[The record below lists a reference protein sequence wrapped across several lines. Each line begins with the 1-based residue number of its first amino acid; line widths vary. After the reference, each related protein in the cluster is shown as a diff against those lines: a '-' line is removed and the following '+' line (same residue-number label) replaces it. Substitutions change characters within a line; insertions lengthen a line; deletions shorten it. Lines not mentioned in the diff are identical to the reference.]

1 MQAYDSIKNGI
12 LNGELEPG
20 QLYSETKLSA
30 KIGISRT
37 PMREA
42 LQCLSQDGYITIIPS
57 KGFMIRQLNE
67 KDMKDSIQIR
77 CAIEGFCTTVIASQ
91 TDTKEGKELLR
102 SLKMILDNMEEALN
116 SDSLEDF
123 IYYDHQFHLLIVN
136 YLHNDEF
143 NQIFQRL
150 LYLIHLTS
158 QDALSAEG
166 RIQGTIDE
174 HLAYYNAVKEGKV
187 DLAFVSA
194 NLQVAKPLRMKILRK
209 YRDILIAGM
218 RFEKLKAG
226 KEELSL
232 KELVSYPWIS
242 LTAETITR
250 RFLNEYFEK
259 NGLTFAPD
267 MELATTD
274 MILPAVRHNLGLGF
288 IPAEFADAEL
298 KSGQVFEIKV
308 KEKLPERNI
317 VLIYDME
324 YPQSIAAK
332 EFQKFLKE
340 KGN

>member
-1 MQAYDSIKNGI
+1 MKEKSFLQLQAYDSIKNGI
-12 LNGELEPG
+12 LNGELVPG

-30 KIGISRT
+30 QIGISRT

-91 TDTKEGKELLR
+91 ADTKEGKRLLNN
-102 SLKMILDNMEEALN
+102 LKMILDNMEEALN

-209 YRDILIAGM
+209 
-218 RFEKLKAG
+218 
-226 KEELSL
+226 
-232 KELVSYPWIS
+232 
-242 LTAETITR
+242 
-250 RFLNEYFEK
+250 
-259 NGLTFAPD
+259 
-267 MELATTD
+267 
-274 MILPAVRHNLGLGF
+274 
-288 IPAEFADAEL
+288 
-298 KSGQVFEIKV
+298 
-308 KEKLPERNI
+308 
-317 VLIYDME
+317 
-324 YPQSIAAK
+324 
-332 EFQKFLKE
+332 
-340 KGN
+340 

>member
-1 MQAYDSIKNGI
+1 MKEKSFLQMQAYDSIKNGI

-116 SDSLEDF
+116 SDALEDF

-150 LYLIHLTS
+150 LLIVFKRS
-158 QDALSAEG
+158 
-166 RIQGTIDE
+166 
-174 HLAYYNAVKEGKV
+174 
-187 DLAFVSA
+187 
-194 NLQVAKPLRMKILRK
+194 
-209 YRDILIAGM
+209 RD
-218 RFEKLKAG
+218 
-226 KEELSL
+226 S
-232 KELVSYPWIS
+232 
-242 LTAETITR
+242 
-250 RFLNEYFEK
+250 
-259 NGLTFAPD
+259 
-267 MELATTD
+267 
-274 MILPAVRHNLGLGF
+274 
-288 IPAEFADAEL
+288 
-298 KSGQVFEIKV
+298 
-308 KEKLPERNI
+308 
-317 VLIYDME
+317 
-324 YPQSIAAK
+324 QSIRPSSQHPTGCK
-332 EFQKFLKE
+332 ETSGFPCYQDGKRNRSKDGQNLCSAGSHFHAP
-340 KGN
+340 

>member
-1 MQAYDSIKNGI
+1 MKEKSFLQLQAYDSIKNGI
-12 LNGELEPG
+12 LNGELVPG
-20 QLYSETKLSA
+20 QFYSETKLSA
-30 KIGISRT
+30 QIGISRT

-91 TDTKEGKELLR
+91 ADTKEGKRLLNN
-102 SLKMILDNMEEALN
+102 LKMILDNMEEALN

-174 HLAYYNAVKEGKV
+174 HLAYYNAVKEGNGQKAYNIMIEHLMMPLKV
-187 DLAFVSA
+187 HEKKSE
-194 NLQVAKPLRMKILRK
+194 RK
-209 YRDILIAGM
+209 
-218 RFEKLKAG
+218 
-226 KEELSL
+226 
-232 KELVSYPWIS
+232 
-242 LTAETITR
+242 
-250 RFLNEYFEK
+250 
-259 NGLTFAPD
+259 
-267 MELATTD
+267 
-274 MILPAVRHNLGLGF
+274 
-288 IPAEFADAEL
+288 
-298 KSGQVFEIKV
+298 
-308 KEKLPERNI
+308 
-317 VLIYDME
+317 
-324 YPQSIAAK
+324 
-332 EFQKFLKE
+332 
-340 KGN
+340 

>member
-1 MQAYDSIKNGI
+1 MKEKSFLQMQAYDSIKNGI

-67 KDMKDSIQIR
+67 NDMK
-77 CAIEGFCTTVIASQ
+77 AIEGFCTTVIASQ

-116 SDSLEDF
+116 SDALEDF

-158 QDALSAEG
+158 QDALSTEG
-166 RIQGTIDE
+166 RIQGTVDE
-174 HLAYYNAVKEGKV
+174 HLAYYNALKEGDGQKAYNIMIEHLMMPLKV
-187 DLAFVSA
+187 H
-194 NLQVAKPLRMKILRK
+194 
-209 YRDILIAGM
+209 
-218 RFEKLKAG
+218 EK
-226 KEELSL
+226 
-232 KELVSYPWIS
+232 V
-242 LTAETITR
+242 R
-250 RFLNEYFEK
+250 EK
-259 NGLTFAPD
+259 
-267 MELATTD
+267 
-274 MILPAVRHNLGLGF
+274 
-288 IPAEFADAEL
+288 
-298 KSGQVFEIKV
+298 KS
-308 KEKLPERNI
+308 EK
-317 VLIYDME
+317 
-324 YPQSIAAK
+324 K
-332 EFQKFLKE
+332 
-340 KGN
+340 